1 MRNQNGFGSIVCLDK
16 TGKKRRKPWAVRIT
30 TGWKN
35 GKQVRKYVGYYA
47 SQAEALI
54 ALAEYHKNEVDLDL
68 SKLTLNEVYDRWFER
83 VQKKG
88 LSDSVLRTHKVART
102 RFGRLG
108 DIPIKKIKNTHLQT
122 WLDDLDL
129 KPASKGKARSTLK
142 QVFDYAVNNDIVLKN
157 YAQGLEVNEKIE
169 KTGKIFTK
177 DEIKTLW
184 EHQDDA
190 TIQQLLI
197 LLYTGMRIGEML
209 LIDRDNIN
217 FEEGYMVGGI
227 KTKAGIDRVIPIHH
241 KIMPFIKQQLGNN
254 KWLIQSNRGVA
265 MSYENAAIKYR
276 KVFKQ
281 FGMDHKVHD
290 TRKTCVSWL
299 HSSGVPMEVVRM
311 IVGHSG
317 KGVTEKVYLFKEP
330 KELVDIV
337 NAIEIPY

>member
-16 TGKKRRKPWAVRIT
+16 SGKKRRKPWAVRIT
-30 TGWKN
+30 TGWKD
-35 GKQVRKYVGYYA
+35 GRQVRKYVGYYA
-47 SQAEALI
+47 TQAEALI

-88 LSDSVLRTHKVART
+88 LSDSVLRTHKVAKD
-102 RFGRLG
+102 RFGKLG
-108 DIPIKKIKNTHLQT
+108 NTPIKKIKNTHLQT
-122 WLDDLDL
+122 WLDGLDL
-129 KPASKGKARSTLK
+129 KPAGKGKAKSTMK
-142 QVFDYAVNNDIVLKN
+142 QLFDYAVNNDIVLKN
-157 YAQGLEVNEKIE
+157 YAQGLEINEKIE

-177 DEIKTLW
+177 EEIETLW
-184 EHQDDA
+184 KHQDDA
-190 TIQQLLI
+190 TVQQLLI
-197 LLYTGMRIGEML
+197 LIYTGMRIGEML
-209 LIDRDNIN
+209 LINRDAIN
-217 FEEGYMVGGI
+217 FEEGYIIGGF
-227 KTKAGIDRVIPIHH
+227 KSEAGTDRIIPIHH
-241 KIMPFIKQQLGNN
+241 RIAPMIKQQLGDN

-276 KVFKQ
+276 KVFKR